1 MMPTPADQR
10 DGLPLPLIEGGQ
22 PRTPARQMKT
32 TKLKRQVFTTS
43 RELEYFS
50 ESELTTQTGY
60 PKEQWWPGVVVK
72 ELLDNSL
79 DACEQA
85 GVAPVISVDF
95 PGSVGRRQRQRPGY
109 CERSSRQ
116 DPRFLHADQR

>member
-1 MMPTPADQR
+1 MRAAITEGGR
-10 DGLPLPLIEGGQ
+10 KDGLPQPLIDVGRPKSPAGQ
-22 PRTPARQMKT
+22 VKRTE
-32 TKLKRQVFTTS
+32 LKRQVFTTS

-72 ELLDNSL
+72 ELIDNSL

-85 GVAPVISVDF
+85 GVAPVIAVDF
-95 PGSVGRRQRQRPGY
+95 DAVLYQRPSWLSRW
-109 CERSSRQ
+109 RSWWARSTQ
-116 DPRFLHADQR
+116 S